1 MSEQRAATM
10 RAVRLT
16 AWGRRPVLVDVPVPV
31 PAAGEVLLA
40 VTAAG
45 ICHSDL
51 HVMDA
56 SEGALPYELP
66 FTLGHEVAGRV
77 VELGAGVEADWQDT
91 EVVVHGIWGCGS
103 CRNCRRGRENYC
115 AELGGAI
122 GGGLG
127 RNGGLAEYMLVPDV
141 RHLVPAGG
149 LSPSLAAPLTDAGLT
164 AFHAIHAHDDVLA
177 GGGSALVIGVGGLGH
192 LAVQLLRSRPDEVVV
207 AAVDTR
213 KEARSLASRLGA
225 QVTAGDVPSAVAALR
240 TATRESA
247 FDLVLD
253 FVGTDATLGSARDA
267 LARGG
272 TFAVVGSAGG
282 RAEISKSIGLP
293 QGWSFAAPFWGPRSD
308 LEAVV
313 ALASSG
319 KVTAEAQEFPL
330 SRALEVYELLRQ
342 GRITGRA
349 VLVP

>member
-1 MSEQRAATM
+1 MK
-10 RAVRLT
+10 AVRLT
-16 AWGRRPVLVDVPVPV
+16 AWGRRPVIVDVPVPV
-31 PAAGEVLLA
+31 PAAGEVLVA

-51 HVMDA
+51 HIMDA
-56 SEGALPYELP
+56 SEGTFPYELP

-77 VELGAGVEADWQDT
+77 VELGDGVDTGWQDVD
-91 EVVVHGIWGCGS
+91 VVVHGIWGCGS

-115 AELGGAI
+115 AELSGAI
-122 GGGLG
+122 GGGIG
-127 RNGGLAEYMLVPDV
+127 RDGGLAEYMLVPSV
-141 RHLVPAGG
+141 RHLVPAGT

-164 AFHAIHAHDDVLA
+164 AFHAIRAHEDVLA
-177 GGGSALVIGVGGLGH
+177 GGGTALVIGVGGLGH

-213 KEARSLASRLGA
+213 EEARALAARLGA
-225 QVTAGDVPSAVAALR
+225 QVTADDVPSAVAALR
-240 TATRESA
+240 TATGEGA

-253 FVGTDATLGSARDA
+253 FVGTDETLGSARVA

-272 TFAVVGSAGG
+272 VFAVVGSAGG

-313 ALASSG
+313 DLASDA
-319 KVTAEAQEFPL
+319 KVSAETQEFPL

-349 VLVP
+349 VLIP

>member
-1 MSEQRAATM
+1 MK
-10 RAVRLT
+10 AVQLT
-16 AWGRRPVLVDVPVPV
+16 AWGRRPVLTDVPVPV
-31 PAAGEVLLA
+31 PAAGEVLLQ

-56 SEGALPYELP
+56 PEGRLPYELP

-77 VELGAGVEADWQDT
+77 VELGAGVDAGWVGTD
-91 EVVVHGIWGCGS
+91 VVVHGIWGCGLCRS
-103 CRNCRRGRENYC
+103 CLRGRENYC
-115 AELGGAI
+115 AELTGAV

-127 RNGGLAEYMLVPDV
+127 RDGGLAEYMLVPTV
-141 RHLVPAGG
+141 RHLVPTGG
-149 LSPSLAAPLTDAGLT
+149 LAPSLAAPLTDAGLT

-177 GGGSALVIGVGGLGH
+177 GGGTALVIGVGGLGH
-192 LAVQLLRSRPDEVVV
+192 LAVQLLRARAEEVVV

-213 KEARSLASRLGA
+213 EDARSLAARLGA
-225 QVTAGDVPSAVAALR
+225 QITADDAVSAAAALR
-240 TATRESA
+240 SSTGERS

-253 FVGTDATLGSARDA
+253 FVGADATLASATDV

-272 TFAVVGSAGG
+272 TFALVGSAGG
-282 RAEISKSIGLP
+282 RAEISKSGGLP
-293 QGWSFAAPFWGPRSD
+293 QGWSFSAPFWGPRSD

-313 ALASSG
+313 ELAAGGHVS
-319 KVTAEAQEFPL
+319 AETQEFPL
-330 SRALEVYELLRQ
+330 SRAIEVYELLRQ
-342 GRITGRA
+342 GQITGRA